1 MKFRSILIIL
11 CLVLS
16 ACDMHDS
23 TRQRIAA
30 EIQNSCLAD
39 GADRTFCRCVKA
51 DILQNENFTNQIAKD
66 LTYGYQH
73 PLVEQ
78 MIFGARLR
86 CMCRVYPEQ
95 TNRKIRNANM
105 KAQLIFGTRMANPMI
120 DCSIVKPIKY

>member
-1 MKFRSILIIL
+1 MKFRSILITL

-23 TRQRIAA
+23 PRQRIATK
-30 EIQNSCLAD
+30 IQNLCLAD

-105 KAQLIFGTRMANPMI
+105 QAQLIFGARMANPMI

>member
-1 MKFRSILIIL
+1 MKIRSILIIL
-11 CLVLS
+11 CFVLS

-23 TRQRIAA
+23 PRQRIAT

-39 GADRTFCRCVKA
+39 GADRRFCRCVKA

-66 LTYGYQH
+66 LIHGYQH

-78 MIFGARLR
+78 MIVGARLR

-95 TNRKIRNANM
+95 TNRKIQNANM
-105 KAQLIFGTRMANPMI
+105 QNQRMFGARMANPMI